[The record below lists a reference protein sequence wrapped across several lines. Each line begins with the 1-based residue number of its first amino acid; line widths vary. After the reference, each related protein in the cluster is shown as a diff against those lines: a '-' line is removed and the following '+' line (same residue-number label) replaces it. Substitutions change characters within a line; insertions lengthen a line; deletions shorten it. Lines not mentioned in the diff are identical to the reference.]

1 MGEDPDCEPRYLNFS
16 LGFAGSE
23 LVQRT
28 ELKYLVTVLEG
39 LRKSECKRRGG
50 KELKTNV

>member
-1 MGEDPDCEPRYLNFS
+1 MGEDPDCEPRYLNCS

-28 ELKYLVTVLEG
+28 ELKYLENWSANIEG
-39 LRKSECKRRGG
+39 KKS
-50 KELKTNV
+50 